1 MSLRTVGFLLK
12 QAWVAAFL
20 AQPSPGP
27 MEALLHAGEDWGWP
41 LFIEAH
47 FCHLP
52 WEVPSSPPP
61 LITQSLLCRA

>member
-1 MSLRTVGFLLK
+1 MSLRTMRFLLK
-12 QAWVAAFL
+12 QAWVAAFP
-20 AQPSPGP
+20 AQPSSGP
-27 MEALLHAGEDWGWP
+27 PEALLHAGEDSGWP

-52 WEVPSSPPP
+52 WEAPSSPPP

>member
-1 MSLRTVGFLLK
+1 MRFLLK
-12 QAWVAAFL
+12 QAWVAAFP

-27 MEALLHAGEDWGWP
+27 PEALLHAGEDSGRP

-52 WEVPSSPPP
+52 REAPSSPPP